1 MGDVTPPRCILP
13 GQTLFV
19 TCRAV
24 SRQFRLLPTSEVR
37 KLVLYALAVYLG
49 DDRYAGRILLHEFC
63 FLSNHY
69 HLLLTDLGGVLPDFM
84 RDVNSLISRSLNAH
98 RGTTGTNFEKGYNAV
113 LVTDPERALE
123 HAVYTLA
130 NPCAANLVVRARQ
143 WGGATSVELAYGEPL
158 LVERP
163 AMGIWKYKGDDAPP
177 RPKRR
182 RRAPMDST
190 RAAHQ
195 TGRSTLPEHVELVLT
210 RPNVRTDLS
219 DTELRA
225 HVLRRLHQRELDLKY
240 DRRRRGH
247 GVLGMKGVLRQ
258 KWHESPASREDLF
271 GSEPVASGRSKWAL
285 AEAKQRR
292 QEFLAAYAQA
302 LAAYR
307 AGDHDVEFPPGTWLM
322 VRRYRAKCA
331 PPPAPPG

>member
-1 MGDVTPPRCILP
+1 MADVTPPRCILP

-19 TCRAV
+19 SCRAV
-24 SRQFRLLPTSEVR
+24 SRQFRLLPTAAVR
-37 KLVLYALAVYLG
+37 KLVLYALGVYLS
-49 DDRYAGRILLHEFC
+49 DDRYAGRVLLHEFC

-113 LVTDPERALE
+113 LVTDPE

-130 NPCAANLVVRARQ
+130 NPAAAHLVVRARQ
-143 WGGATSVELAYGEPL
+143 WGGATSVGMDYGEGL
-158 LVERP
+158 AVTRP
-163 AMGIWKYKGDDAPP
+163 AVGIWKHTDDDAPP
-177 RPKRR
+177 RPRR
-182 RRAPMDST
+182 RRKTSMDPT
-190 RAAHQ
+190 RAAHA
-195 TGRSTLPEHVELVLT
+195 GRSTLPERVELVLT
-210 RPNVRTDLS
+210 RPDVRADLTDA
-219 DTELRA
+219 ELRA
-225 HVLRRLHQRELDLKY
+225 HILRRLHQRELELK
-240 DRRRRGH
+240 DERRRRGH
-247 GVLGMKGVLRQ
+247 GVLGMRGVLRQ
-258 KWHESPASREDLF
+258 KWHESPGSREDLF
-271 GSEPVASGRSKWAL
+271 GSEPVASGRSKWAV

-322 VRRYRAKCA
+322 VQRYRAKCA
-331 PPPAPPG
+331 PPPFPPG